1 MDFEDFTLFN
11 IFLKSNKIYLICSIL
26 NFPITE
32 NQLDILLYINIK
44 SSQSNQNIV
53 SINNNFYRKIEKDNH
68 EPILILVYDY
78 DSYNSENEY
87 KISIKYKNK
96 EYIKELINYPDS
108 NNNFLS
114 MTTLFK
120 NDFNLFHI
128 YYKYYKD
135 QGIDHFYLYYND
147 KIENLDSNFN
157 NYINSK

>member
-96 EYIKELINYPDS
+96 EYIK
-108 NNNFLS
+108 
-114 MTTLFK
+114 
-120 NDFNLFHI
+120 
-128 YYKYYKD
+128 
-135 QGIDHFYLYYND
+135 
-147 KIENLDSNFN
+147 
-157 NYINSK
+157 